1 MALVVSGG
9 SMAQASSLPSEHS
22 SSGAYQAN
30 GQVRAIY
37 SAGGRLWIGG
47 QFDHLLMPSGGTG
60 PAAPGIAALDPNS
73 GTPVGVQLPN
83 LGGKHR
89 FVYDFSEGPNGV
101 LYVAGDFTYSVGGHS
116 YANLVGIDPQSGQIK
131 DTFNAPS
138 LRSVYATNNKV
149 LAGGSTLTAFTLNG
163 AKVGGFGPIVP
174 SIDKSLRAHTT
185 PPQIRDITEVGGK
198 AYAVGQFDFINKKP
212 QKMAMRFDPDTGKLD
227 NWSVSG
233 LNHDSGAFG
242 INVQVDGSTL
252 YVGAGGSDFTAA
264 YRASDGHQLW
274 KTDTSGSTQVVAQWD
289 SDTLIIGGHFD
300 WVELPGSGTC
310 GANGHPNK
318 DCLNQP
324 RLAALDMSNGKV
336 ITTWRP
342 QICCQYNG
350 TWALDVDHGHLSV
363 GGEFTKA
370 GGRTARYYAMFS

>member
-1 MALVVSGG
+1 MVMSGG
-9 SMAQASSLPSEHS
+9 VAQASSLPNDHS
-22 SSGAYQAN
+22 SAGAYQAN

-47 QFDHLLMPSGGTG
+47 QFDHLLTPSGGTG
-60 PAAPGIAALDPNS
+60 PAAPGIAALDPNT
-73 GTPVGVQLPN
+73 GDPVGSVALPN

-89 FVYDFSEGPNGV
+89 FVYDFSEASNGV
-101 LYVAGDFTYSVGGHS
+101 LYVAGDFTYTTGGHS
-116 YANLVGIDPQSGQIK
+116 YANLIGIDPQTGQVK
-131 DTFNAPS
+131 DSFNAPS
-138 LRSVYATNNKV
+138 LRSVYASNTV
-149 LAGGSTLTAFTLNG
+149 LAGGTALTAFTLNG
-163 AKVGGFGPIVP
+163 AKIGGFDSLVP
-174 SIDKSLRAHTT
+174 SIDASLRAHNT
-185 PPQIRDITEVGGK
+185 PPQIRDIVVTGGK
-198 AYAVGQFDFINKKP
+198 GYAVGQFDFINKKP
-212 QKMAMRFDPDTGKLD
+212 QKMAVRFDPGTGKVD

-264 YRASDGHQLW
+264 YRAADGHQLW

-289 SDTLIIGGHFD
+289 NDTLIIGGHFD
-300 WVELPGSGTC
+300 WVELPGSGSC
-310 GANGHPNK
+310 GANGHPNRK
-318 DCLNQP
+318 CLNQP
-324 RLAALDMSNGKV
+324 RLAALDMSTGKV
-336 ITTWRP
+336 ISTWRP

-350 TWALDVDHGHLSV
+350 TWALDVDNGHLNV